1 MGLSN
6 EKETTTCFKCPAE
19 IVAYVGQ
26 VHPLCDECQEDFDY
40 WFEKEIRM
48 FQNAQILCKDEN

>member
-6 EKETTTCFKCPAE
+6 EKETTTCFKCPTE

-48 FQNAQILCKDEN
+48 FQNA